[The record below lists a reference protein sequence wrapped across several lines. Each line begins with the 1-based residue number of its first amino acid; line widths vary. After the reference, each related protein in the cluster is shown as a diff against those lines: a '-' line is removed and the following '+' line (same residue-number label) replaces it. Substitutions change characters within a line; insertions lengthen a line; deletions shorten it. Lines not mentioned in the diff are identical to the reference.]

1 MFAGIVT
8 FTFLRLAL
16 VAGPFAIAAAA
27 TVRHFTTQKQLE
39 IHKWEWTAS
48 NCTIGDA
55 GRTLVAYCATAR
67 GVRAE

>member
-27 TVRHFTTQKQLE
+27 TVRHVNTKSKPENHRSAF
-39 IHKWEWTAS
+39 
-48 NCTIGDA
+48 D
-55 GRTLVAYCATAR
+55 
-67 GVRAE
+67 